1 MISRMAA
8 KKNNATIQIGLRMN
22 PGEAKVA
29 QAVAR
34 RMGLSV
40 QNAIRY
46 LLKRE
51 HDAQGGTHA

>member
-1 MISRMAA
+1 MVARMAN
-8 KKNNATIQIGLRMN
+8 KRNTATIQIGLRMAPN
-22 PGEAKVA
+22 EAKVA

-40 QNAIRY
+40 QNAIRF

>member
-1 MISRMAA
+1 MVARMAS
-8 KKNNATIQIGLRMN
+8 KKNNATIQIGLRMAPN
-22 PGEAKVA
+22 EAKVA

-51 HDAQGGTHA
+51 HDAHNVGT